1 MRLGL
6 TALRVVVGGAFA
18 AHGAQKLFGWFGGP
32 GPDAL
37 GQGFE
42 QMGIR
47 PGKRNAVIA
56 GASELGGGAMIATGF
71 LTPLGAAAI
80 VAVMDQAVRTVHWSK
95 GFFNSDGGYEYNV
108 VLAASV
114 LAIADI
120 GPGPVSLDRALGTE
134 KSGPFWALAALA
146 AGLAGPRL
154 LERLAPEAAGE
165 HEAQPEPQ
173 RFVRD
178 RESVS
183 APAPAQRTA

>member
-154 LERLAPEAAGE
+154 LERFAPEAAGE

-178 RESVS
+178 REPVS
-183 APAPAQRTA
+183 APTPAQRTA